1 MKDNKATAQ
10 MAFRPAR
17 RQDFDYCAKLYFA
30 GMKQIIRRL
39 KLNMDAQINSFRQ
52 QWEPTQVRIITR
64 KGADIGW
71 LQSTTADGELFLA
84 QLFLD
89 ATVQNQGIG
98 TEVMH
103 RLISEATRAD
113 RAVTLGVVKIN
124 PALRLYERLGF
135 TITHEDDHKFYMR
148 REPQGAVP
156 ISD

>member
-1 MKDNKATAQ
+1 MKDDKATAQ

-17 RQDFDYCAKLYFA
+17 RQDFDYRAKLYFA
-30 GMKQIIRRL
+30 GMKQIIRQL
-39 KLNMDAQINSFRQ
+39 KLNMGAQINSFRQ

-64 KGADIGW
+64 EGADIGW
-71 LQSTTADGELFLA
+71 LQSTTTDGELFLA

-89 ATVQNQGIG
+89 AAVENQGIG

-103 RLISEATRAD
+103 RLISEATLAD

-148 REPQGAVP
+148 REGAVP
-156 ISD
+156 NSD

>member
-1 MKDNKATAQ
+1 MKDNRATAQ

-30 GMKQIIRRL
+30 EMNEIIRQL
-39 KLNMDAQINSFRQ
+39 KLNIGAQINSFRQ

-64 KGADIGW
+64 EGADIGW
-71 LQSTTADGELFLA
+71 LQSTTTDGELFLA

-89 ATVQNQGIG
+89 AAVQNQGIG

-135 TITHEDDHKFYMR
+135 MITHEDDHKFYMR